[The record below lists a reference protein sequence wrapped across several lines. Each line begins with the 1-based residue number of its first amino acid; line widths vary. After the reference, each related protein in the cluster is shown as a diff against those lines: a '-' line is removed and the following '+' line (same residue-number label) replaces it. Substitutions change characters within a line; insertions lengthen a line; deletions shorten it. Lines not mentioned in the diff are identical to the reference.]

1 MKNFK
6 FLNVTLVIVLMT
18 TILTGCGSKNVSKS
32 TQPITLNI
40 IDVSGSMQL
49 VGDSIDQFKAA
60 NPDLIGDV
68 VVKKSTALEVPS
80 LLKAQILSED
90 MKTNLIFTG
99 IDGLSTCIDRDVIE
113 NIMPAYGSRFPDL
126 ESNYSSGAKATYD
139 LVKGYAITYVYSPS
153 GPFFTYNPDTVQ
165 NIPKTP
171 DELLAFA
178 KANPGK
184 FTYARPAGSG
194 PGRIFLQ
201 GLPYILGDKDPK
213 DPKTWDKTWA
223 YLKELNQYIDYYPA
237 KTGTTFTE
245 LKDGKRSIIASQ
257 LGWDMNQRIIGG
269 IPQTY
274 QGFVLNNTTLV
285 ADAQYMAI
293 PKGLSDEQK
302 NVVLKLMAWLM
313 MPKMQAITYDSG
325 YFYPGPSVKNVSLD
339 MAPKESQDKIKP
351 AIRQSYEDSINTLP
365 NSTQL
370 DTTKFMDALNMWDQL
385 FGTKVKR

>member
-6 FLNVTLVIVLMT
+6 FLNVTLVIVFMT

-113 NIMPAYGSRFPDL
+113 NIMPTYGSRFPDL

-245 LKDGKRSIIASQ
+245 LKAGKRSIIASQ

-274 QGFVLNNTTLV
+274 QGFILNNTTLV

-313 MPKMQAITYDSG
+313 TPKMQAITYDSG

>member
-1 MKNFK
+1 
-6 FLNVTLVIVLMT
+6 
-18 TILTGCGSKNVSKS
+18 
-32 TQPITLNI
+32 
-40 IDVSGSMQL
+40 MQDPR
-49 VGDSIDQFKAA
+49 V
-60 NPDLIGDV
+60 
-68 VVKKSTALEVPS
+68 
-80 LLKAQILSED
+80 
-90 MKTNLIFTG
+90 
-99 IDGLSTCIDRDVIE
+99 R
-113 NIMPAYGSRFPDL
+113 
-126 ESNYSSGAKATYD
+126 
-139 LVKGYAITYVYSPS
+139 
-153 GPFFTYNPDTVQ
+153 
-165 NIPKTP
+165 
-171 DELLAFA
+171 
-178 KANPGK
+178 
-184 FTYARPAGSG
+184 G

-274 QGFVLNNTTLV
+274 QGFILNNTTLV

-313 MPKMQAITYDSG
+313 TPKMQAITYDSG

>member
-113 NIMPAYGSRFPDL
+113 NIMPTYGSRFPDL

-274 QGFVLNNTTLV
+274 QGFILNNTTLV

-313 MPKMQAITYDSG
+313 TPKMQAITYDSG

>member
-6 FLNVTLVIVLMT
+6 FLNVTLVVVLMT
-18 TILTGCGSKNVSKS
+18 TILTGCGSKNLSKA

-113 NIMPAYGSRFPDL
+113 NIMPEYGSRFPDL

-139 LVKGYAITYVYSPS
+139 LVKGYGITYVYSPS

-313 MPKMQAITYDSG
+313 TPKMQSITYDSG

-351 AIRQSYEDSINTLP
+351 AIRQSYEDSIKTLP
-365 NSTQL
+365 SSTQL

>member
-274 QGFVLNNTTLV
+274 QGFVLNNTTLI

-313 MPKMQAITYDSG
+313 TPKMQSITYDSG

>member
-113 NIMPAYGSRFPDL
+113 NIMPTYGSRFPDL

-178 KANPGK
+178 KANPEK

-245 LKDGKRSIIASQ
+245 LKAGKRSIIASQ

-313 MPKMQAITYDSG
+313 TPKMQAITYDSG

-385 FGTKVKR
+385 FGTKVRR

>member
-1 MKNFK
+1 MKNLK
-6 FLNVTLVIVLMT
+6 FLNVALVIVFMT
-18 TILTGCGSKNVSKS
+18 TILTGCDSKNVSKS

-40 IDVSGSMQL
+40 MDVSGSMQL

-68 VVKKSTALEVPS
+68 VVKKSTALEAPS

-90 MKTNLIFTG
+90 MQTNLIFTG

-113 NIMPAYGSRFPDL
+113 NIMPAYISRFPDL

-139 LVKGYAITYVYSPS
+139 LVKGYGITYVYSPS
-153 GPFFTYNPDTVQ
+153 GPFFTYNPDVVQ
-165 NIPKTP
+165 NVPKTP

-178 KANPGK
+178 KTNPGK
-184 FTYARPAGSG
+184 FTYARPAASG

-245 LKDGKRSIIASQ
+245 LKDGKRSIITSQ

-274 QGFVLNNTTLV
+274 QGFVFNNTTLV
-285 ADAQYMAI
+285 SDAQYMAI

-313 MPKMQAITYDSG
+313 TPKMQAITYDSG
-325 YFYPGPSVKNVSLD
+325 YFYPGPSIKNVSLD
-339 MAPKESQDKIKP
+339 IAPKESQDKIKP
-351 AIRQSYEDSINTLP
+351 AIRQSYEDSIKTLP
-365 NSTQL
+365 SSTQL
-370 DTTKFMDALNMWDQL
+370 DTTKFMEALNMWDQL

>member
-6 FLNVTLVIVLMT
+6 FLNVTLVIVFMT

-313 MPKMQAITYDSG
+313 TPKMQAITYDSG

-351 AIRQSYEDSINTLP
+351 AIRQSYEYSINTLP